1 MEKVT
6 VKLNYPIKLNGV
18 ECDNFTLR
26 RPKVRDMRGAQKLA
40 PNDAEQQELILFA
53 TLADVGPDDIEEM
66 DMADY
71 ERVQDAYY
79 SFRPVCKDGPKD
91 AQGAGETAA
100 A

>member
-1 MEKVT
+1 MDKVT

-18 ECDNFTLR
+18 ECDAFTMR

-40 PNDAEQQELILFA
+40 PNDTEEQELVLFA
-53 TLADVGPDDIEEM
+53 TLADIAPSDLDAM

-79 SFRPVCKDGPKD
+79 SFRSVRK
-91 AQGAGETAA
+91 AGQTDPESAREPA
-100 A
+100 VA

>member
-6 VKLNYPIKLNGV
+6 IKLDYPIKLNGV
-18 ECDNFTLR
+18 ECDSFTLR

-40 PNDAEQQELILFA
+40 PNDTEQQELILFA
-53 TLADVGPDDIEEM
+53 TLADVAPDDIEAM

-79 SFRPVCKDGPKD
+79 SFRSVRKTGPKD
-91 AQGAGETAA
+91 AQGVGESVAA
-100 A
+100 

>member
-6 VKLNYPIKLNGV
+6 VKLDYPITLNGV
-18 ECDNFTLR
+18 ECDTFTMR

-40 PNDAEQQELILFA
+40 PNDAEEQELILFA
-53 TLADVGPDDIEEM
+53 SLADIAPSDLDAM

-79 SFRPVCKDGPKD
+79 SFRSVRKAGPKD
-91 AQGAGETAA
+91 PQGSGESPGA
-100 A
+100 

>member
-6 VKLNYPIKLNGV
+6 VPLVYPIKLNGV
-18 ECDNFTLR
+18 ECDKFTMR

-40 PNDAEQQELILFA
+40 PNDTEQQELILFA
-53 TLADVGPDDIEEM
+53 TLAEVAPDDIEEM

-79 SFRPVCKDGPKD
+79 SFRSVRKGGQKD
-91 AQGAGETAA
+91 AQSTGEAAGA
-100 A
+100 

>member
-6 VKLNYPIKLNGV
+6 IKLDYPIDLNGV
-18 ECDNFTLR
+18 QCDTFTMR

-40 PNDAEQQELILFA
+40 PNDTEEQELILFA
-53 TLADVGPDDIEEM
+53 SLADVAPSDLDAM

-79 SFRPVCKDGPKD
+79 SFRSVRKGGRKD
-91 AQGAGETAA
+91 AQSAGEAA
-100 A
+100 GA

>member
-18 ECDNFTLR
+18 ECDSFTLR

-71 ERVQDAYY
+71 ERVQDAFY
-79 SFRPVCKDGPKD
+79 SFRSVRKGGQKD

>member
-18 ECDNFTLR
+18 ECDSFTLR

-79 SFRPVCKDGPKD
+79 SFRSVRQAGQKD
-91 AQGAGETAA
+91 AQGAGKSAGA
-100 A
+100 

>member
-6 VKLNYPIKLNGV
+6 VSLVYPIKLNGV
-18 ECDNFTLR
+18 ECDKFTMR

-40 PNDAEQQELILFA
+40 PNDTEQQELILFA
-53 TLADVGPDDIEEM
+53 TLAEVAPDDIEEM

-79 SFRPVCKDGPKD
+79 SFRSVRTGGQKD
-91 AQGAGETAA
+91 AQSAGEAA
-100 A
+100 GA

>member
-6 VKLNYPIKLNGV
+6 VQLTYPIKLNGV
-18 ECDNFTLR
+18 ECDKFTMR
-26 RPKVRDMRGAQKLA
+26 RPKVRDMRSAQKLA

-53 TLADVGPDDIEEM
+53 NLADVSPDDLEDM

-79 SFRPVCKDGPKD
+79 SFRSVREAGPKD
-91 AQGAGETAA
+91 AQGTGKSASA
-100 A
+100 